1 MVEQEALE
9 LSQEHFS
16 DITQDAKKEL
26 IQAATTALLPLL
38 EKLAVNLVLL
48 LLPKKFRQ
56 AIKAAIL
63 LLEKSL

>member
-1 MVEQEALE
+1 MLEQEALE
-9 LSQEHFS
+9 ISPDHFS

-26 IQAATTALLPLL
+26 ISAATAALLPLL
-38 EKLAVNLVLL
+38 TKLATNLILL

-63 LLEKSL
+63 LLEKS